1 MEISELSDEQ
11 LLKIID
17 SQLPVVIEEGDQWY
31 YSSTTIL
38 DRDELGNYS
47 IKRDSD
53 ERISWRDTD
62 FTHDESEEIISSK
75 TLTNYLRNRMFGSV
89 ESEKNF
95 KYHLSAVL
103 TSAVDDGI
111 LLEKISEDK
120 W

>member
-1 MEISELSDEQ
+1 MMEVSELSDEQ

-38 DRDELGNYS
+38 DRDEPGNYS
-47 IKRDSD
+47 IKWNSD
-53 ERISWRDTD
+53 ERIGWSDEWE
-62 FTHDESEEIISSK
+62 FDESEETVSSK

-89 ESEKNF
+89 ESEKSF
-95 KYHLSAVL
+95 KHHLSAVL
-103 TSAVDDGI
+103 TSAVDDGV
-111 LLEKISEDK
+111 LLENVSEDR